1 MKIGKSFEDTLSELI
16 ASRIQELNEAELS
29 APLADEKRAYTI
41 TELQD
46 ILGISRV
53 TAYEFVKK
61 NLFHSVRIGSSIRI
75 SKCSFDAWLDKSGKE
90 S

>member
-16 ASRIQELNEAELS
+16 ARRIQELNEAELP